1 MAEVRSY
8 APSVIAV
15 LATSEACDHVA
26 GLPGA
31 GRVAPAEVVVVG
43 DVSRTAIERA
53 VRLVDPDA
61 LVADVSDGWAAI
73 ALDGEG
79 AREAFARVSELEL
92 PREGFTQGEVARV
105 GVRIFVEGDRIDLLV
120 PATLAEHVRS
130 RIQADAEELL
140 R

>member
-15 LATSEACDHVA
+15 LAAAEACDHVA

-43 DVSRTAIERA
+43 EVSRTAIERA

-61 LVADVSDGWAAI
+61 VVADVSDGWAGI
-73 ALDGEG
+73 ALDGDW
-79 AREAFARVSELEL
+79 AREVFARLSELVL
-92 PREGFTQGEVARV
+92 PLEGFTQGEVARI
-105 GVRIFVEGDRIDLLV
+105 GARIFVEGDRIDLLV
-120 PATLAEHVRS
+120 PATLADHVRS
-130 RIQADAEELL
+130 RIETDAEDLL
-140 R
+140 Q

>member
-8 APSVIAV
+8 APSVLVV
-15 LATSEACDHVA
+15 LATPEACDHVA

-31 GRVAPAEVVVVG
+31 GRVAPAEALIVG

-61 LVADVSDGWAAI
+61 VVADVSDGWAGI
-73 ALDGEG
+73 ALDAEG
-79 AREAFARVSELEL
+79 AREVFTRLSELEL
-92 PREGFTQGEVARV
+92 PPRGFTQGEVARV

-120 PATLAEHVRS
+120 PAMLADHVRS
-130 RIQADAEELL
+130 RIQTDAEELL